1 MNCPLCAYE
10 SQYAAMRCPGCRT
23 VFDSEALETL
33 WHLVYLRD
41 RLTRWRADGILGAEA
56 AEAALAAAER
66 EIAELHVRLVP
77 MAPSA
82 ATAGIAQPAA
92 GQPAGPIT
100 STAPG
105 VVQEGAPLPLAI
117 PAYGDGLGAVPLAS
131 QAVHAGPE
139 AAAPVGDP
147 VAAGDDEDDIGEV
160 EHAAPGPSFA
170 WRDVGTYLLS
180 ERTLHGLL
188 GLGAL
193 LILASGV
200 VISTLNPTG
209 LGPIP
214 HLGAVIATTLLFFVS
229 GYVVRQRLHL
239 TIAAATLLG
248 IAGAFVPMT
257 IWTLGQERLLRW
269 ETGAIWLVSSLVS
282 LPLYLAVHR
291 LLRDRTFAVL
301 AAVAG
306 GSEVLAVLNWIGVPL
321 EWGLATL
328 ALLATGYVRLAW
340 RLRGSGP
347 ELAWALTRTAQVF
360 VPLVLAALLFARFG
374 SDAWLAAFGRPLGG
388 WGRYAIAAGWWLG
401 TLFYLQ
407 RARLFGGR
415 WDGYVVAWVLPFAY
429 ILTLGLIPG
438 DGAWGGFCLG
448 VLAPGYLLAGYVR
461 QFRGEPAALP
471 PTYRALAGS
480 PYFQVCTAL
489 VVVAGF
495 WPLQHDLSR
504 IATLYLL
511 AGIMVLATALLR
523 LRGPA
528 WVSMLL
534 LGVAFGLT
542 LEYRDVPGNVRP
554 LAWSILAAVL
564 LAAGEV
570 VIRRTREAGPDG
582 PVPIT
587 WGWEWRSRLGAPLFA
602 AGYLSCGIALVLGL
616 GEYWRAPAQAGVRR
630 LSEPAIYGFVALL
643 ATLTASSIARRT
655 DFFLYVVPWLALIPL
670 TAGAAI
676 VSERAGWPLREPE
689 VARLLAAASAAWLA
703 IAWLVDRGDGRYAR
717 PLYLAGYLLLP
728 GAMLLSVLDRTAS
741 LQVVGFGIAVY
752 VVSAWLTHVG
762 RLPSWERLVER
773 LCGASAAAPSV
784 RALWVYLAVW
794 LAPAWA
800 MILTNVWDPPI
811 AGYALVLSVLALA
824 YPAIGLWIRRVR
836 LEYRW
841 PWYLGGYALSAIA
854 PLVAITDT
862 AVRPAVLGLSVAL
875 YVASAIVAKR
885 SAWLYPAAIL
895 GPVVLWW
902 ALGSLEAFERWY
914 GIGLIALAVV
924 YGVVGLWLQP
934 FGAAADG
941 ARPGRLPLGG
951 TIGRYALPF
960 LVVGY
965 VLSALGLARAANQG
979 VELATF
985 AFALG
990 AVLYA
995 ASAVVFRQSV
1005 FGWATA
1011 GLTVVAYVVGL
1022 TLTPLDPLYRGL
1034 GLLPAGALALLVGE
1048 VLRRRIDRSG
1058 DGYGWS
1064 LPWYV
1069 VVCGVA
1075 VAEPF
1080 TSTGSSLVWAL
1091 GWWGGALL
1099 FAAMTAALRQPLWLY
1114 PTFGFGIVAYFVTG
1128 RLAEPPLTPSTSFA
1142 TLAVLTWLFLGLA
1155 CLIERRWPSPT
1166 RQPQPADDGPAAPV
1180 QRPALGDGE
1189 GDAPS
1194 AGEGDDPAGARLREV
1209 ARRGRS
1215 SLGSWTAPLQVAGW
1229 VTLVLAC
1236 AGSLP
1241 NARAALAAT
1250 LAIGVLQ
1257 IVLALLRV
1265 KPGYAWVSVAV
1276 LALACQHGLR
1286 VAEVAGHLQPVYW
1299 AGASLAAVLLSLRL
1313 PAEGSPRIALWRLPL
1328 SMGSGVMAT
1337 GALAAAL
1344 FVEATLLN
1352 REALQALALTLA
1364 IVGLTAIGHAFA
1376 RRERLLAYL
1385 GIGLLDLGLLLELL
1399 AYEVGQPQAFALPVG
1414 GYLLI
1419 VAYLEWRRGTTRTVK
1434 RLLESGALIV
1444 LLGVS
1449 LLQAIGF
1456 MGAGYDRYAYATL
1469 LLLEAAGLLGLGA
1482 ILRWRYTFFAGALA
1496 LIVDV
1501 GILLVDPLRAL
1512 NTWYLVAL
1520 IGLVLIGA
1528 VIWIE
1533 RQRQKIPFWLDDLRA
1548 RLETWD

>member
-1 MNCPLCAYE
+1 VNCPLCAYE
-10 SQYAAMRCPGCRT
+10 SQYAAMRCPSCRT
-23 VFDSEALETL
+23 VFDSEALESL

-41 RLTRWRADGILGAEA
+41 RLTRWRADGILGPEA
-56 AEAALAAAER
+56 TEAALAAAER
-66 EIAELHVRLVP
+66 EIADLHARLVLT
-77 MAPSA
+77 APPTA
-82 ATAGIAQPAA
+82 ATAGIAPPAVE
-92 GQPAGPIT
+92 QPAGPIT

-105 VVQEGAPLPLAI
+105 VVQEGAPVGVGTTAPTSVA
-117 PAYGDGLGAVPLAS
+117 AGLGAPPDGH
-131 QAVHAGPE
+131 AVTAGE
-139 AAAPVGDP
+139 A
-147 VAAGDDEDDIGEV
+147 EDDIGEV

-239 TIAAATLLG
+239 TIAGATLLG

-306 GSEVLAVLNWIGVPL
+306 GSEVLAVLNWLGVPL

-328 ALLATGYVRLAW
+328 ALLAIGYVRLAW
-340 RLRGSGP
+340 RLRVSGP
-347 ELAWALTRTAQVF
+347 ELAWALTRTAQVS

-374 SDAWLAAFGRPLGG
+374 SDAWLATFGRPLGG

-415 WDGYVVAWVLPFAY
+415 WDGYLAAWVLPFAY

-448 VLAPGYLLAGYVR
+448 ALALGYLLAGYVR
-461 QFRGEPAALP
+461 RFRGEPAALP
-471 PTYRALAGS
+471 PTYRALARS
-480 PYFQVCTAL
+480 PYVQVCAGL

-495 WPLQHDLSR
+495 WPLQNELSR
-504 IATLYLL
+504 IATIYLL
-511 AGIMVLATALLR
+511 AGVMVLATALLR

-528 WVSMLL
+528 WVGVLL

-570 VIRRTREAGPDG
+570 VIRRTRETGPNG

-602 AGYLSCGIALVLGL
+602 AGYVACGIALVLGL

-643 ATLTASSIARRT
+643 ATLTASSIARQT
-655 DFFLYVVPWLALIPL
+655 GFFLYIVPWLALIPL

-676 VSERAGWPLREPE
+676 VFERAGWPLREPE
-689 VARLLAAASAAWLA
+689 VARLLAAASAAWFT

-752 VVSAWLTHVG
+752 VVSAALTHVG

-800 MILTNVWDPPI
+800 MILTNVWEPPI
-811 AGYALVLSVLALA
+811 AGYALVLIGLALA

-914 GIGLIALAVV
+914 GIGLIALAAA

-941 ARPGRLPLGG
+941 ARSGRLPLGG
-951 TIGRYALPF
+951 TIGGYALPF

-965 VLSALGLARAANQG
+965 MLSALGLARAANQG
-979 VELATF
+979 AELATF

-1064 LPWYV
+1064 MPWYV

-1099 FAAMTAALRQPLWLY
+1099 FGAITAALRQPLWLY
-1114 PTFGFGIVAYFVTG
+1114 PTFAFGIVAYFVTG
-1128 RLAEPPLTPSTSFA
+1128 RLAEPPLTPSISFA
-1142 TLAVLTWLFLGLA
+1142 TLAVLTWIFLGLA
-1155 CLIERRWPSPT
+1155 CLIEQRWPSVPL
-1166 RQPQPADDGPAAPV
+1166 RPQTQEA
-1180 QRPALGDGE
+1180 GDVASTG
-1189 GDAPS
+1189 A
-1194 AGEGDDPAGARLREV
+1194 GDDPAGARLREV

-1265 KPGYAWVSVAV
+1265 KPGHAWVSVAV

-1286 VAEVAGHLQPVYW
+1286 VAEVAGHHQPVYW

-1313 PAEGSPRIALWRLPL
+1313 PAEGSPRLALWRLPL
-1328 SMGSGVMAT
+1328 SIGSGLMAT
-1337 GALAAAL
+1337 GALVAAL

-1376 RRERLLAYL
+1376 RRERLLVYL

-1456 MGAGYDRYAYATL
+1456 MGAGYDRYAYATF

-1482 ILRWRYTFFAGALA
+1482 MLRWRYTFFAGAFA
-1496 LIVDV
+1496 LIVGV